1 MNNNKPS
8 QIVLMS
14 KTAMFTAI
22 ITLVTAFVMHIP
34 MGNGYVHLGDV
45 FIYIAGCVL
54 PLPYAI
60 FAASVGAALADGLV
74 GATMWVLPTLVI
86 KALMVVTFS
95 SAGNVLLTK
104 RNAVASIIGGLT
116 CCVGYGIA
124 QAIMYGDWMMFFFP
138 NPWIQSAVSVPMFLV
153 IAKTMDKA
161 KLKTR
166 LFNNE
171 LRKA

>member
-1 MNNNKPS
+1 MKNKNNFS
-8 QIVLMS
+8 IALMS
-14 KTAMFTAI
+14 ETAMFTAI

-34 MGNGYVHLGDV
+34 LGNGYVHLGDV

-74 GATMWVLPTLVI
+74 GATIWVLPTLII
-86 KALMVVTFS
+86 KTLMVLAFS
-95 SAGNVLLTK
+95 NEGDKLLTK
-104 RNAVASIIGGLT
+104 RNIIACIIGGLI

-124 QAIMYGDWMMFFFP
+124 QAIMYGDWLMFFFP
-138 NPWIQSAVSVPMFLV
+138 NPWIQSAASVPLFLI
-153 IAKTMDKA
+153 IAKAMDKA
-161 KLKTR
+161 KIKTK
-166 LFNNE
+166 LFNMD